1 MEKHL
6 AEGGQLTACRIV
18 VPQPGIE
25 PTDSAVEDQ
34 SLNHLAARKVP
45 A

>member
-6 AEGGQLTACRIV
+6 AGAQLTACRIL

-25 PTDSAVEDQ
+25 PTDSAVEE
-34 SLNHLAARKVP
+34 
-45 A
+45 